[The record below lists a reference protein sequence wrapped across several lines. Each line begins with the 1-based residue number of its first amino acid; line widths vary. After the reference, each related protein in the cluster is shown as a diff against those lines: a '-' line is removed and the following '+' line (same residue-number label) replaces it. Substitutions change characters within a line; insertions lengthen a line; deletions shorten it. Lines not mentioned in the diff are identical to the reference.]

1 MLSKIL
7 DVLYH
12 SISAYDQIQR
22 ALGHLRAIGKVLIES
37 AE

>member
-1 MLSKIL
+1 MIGKIF

-12 SISAYDQIQR
+12 SISAYEQIQR